1 MNRRTELIKWLLE
14 EELTEQEQ
22 KEIDLIYSEQ
32 DQMITESENNFR
44 TVSVNDIIEAETEVG
59 GSLET

>member
-32 DQMITESENNFR
+32 DQMITETENNFR
-44 TVSVNDIIEAETEVG
+44 TVSVNDIIEAETELG

>member
-32 DQMITESENNFR
+32 DQMVTESENNFE
-44 TVSVNDIIEAETEVG
+44 VISVNDIIEAETEVG
-59 GSLET
+59 GSLEV

>member
-14 EELTEQEQ
+14 ESLTEEEQ
-22 KEIDLIYSEQ
+22 KEIDLLYSEQ
-32 DQMITESENNFR
+32 DQKITDFEDNFR
-44 TVSVNDIIEAETEVG
+44 TISVNDIIEAETEVG